1 MGVLRG
7 KTTFMRRKDKEIT
20 DPEAIV
26 SIIRRS
32 TVCRLGMSDDG
43 QPYVIPMSFGYQ
55 DGAVYFHCAPEGRK
69 IEILRKNPQV
79 CIEFDVDCVLKTGDS
94 ACKWGFHFQ
103 SAIAFGVAAIIE
115 DSKEKQAALD
125 IIMRQYSGEAFTYPE
140 SALDKIVV
148 IKVSV
153 TELTGKAA

>member
-1 MGVLRG
+1 
-7 KTTFMRRKDKEIT
+7 MRRKDKEIT
-20 DPEAIV
+20 DTEAIV

-69 IEILRKNPQV
+69 IEILRKNPRV
-79 CIEFDVDCVLKTGDS
+79 CIEFDVDCLLKTGDS
-94 ACKWGFHFQ
+94 ACKWGFHFN

-115 DSKEKQAALD
+115 DSTEKQAVLD
-125 IIMRQYSGEAFTYPE
+125 IIMRQYSGDVFMYSE

-148 IKVSV
+148 IRVNV

>member
-1 MGVLRG
+1 
-7 KTTFMRRKDKEIT
+7 MRRKDKEIT
-20 DPEAIV
+20 DTEAIV

-69 IEILRKNPQV
+69 IEILRKNPRV
-79 CIEFDVDCVLKTGDS
+79 CIEFDVDCLLKTGDS

-115 DSKEKQAALD
+115 DSTKKQAALD
-125 IIMRQYSGEAFTYPE
+125 IIMHQYSGDVFMYSE

-148 IKVSV
+148 IRANV

>member
-1 MGVLRG
+1 
-7 KTTFMRRKDKEIT
+7 MRRKDKEIT
-20 DPEAIV
+20 DTEAIV

-69 IEILRKNPQV
+69 IEILRKNPRV
-79 CIEFDVDCVLKTGDS
+79 CIEFDVDCLLKTGDS
-94 ACKWGFHFQ
+94 ACLWGFHFQ

-115 DSKEKQAALD
+115 DSTEKQAVLD
-125 IIMRQYSGEAFTYPE
+125 IIMRQYSGDVFMYSE

-148 IKVSV
+148 IRVNV

>member
-1 MGVLRG
+1 
-7 KTTFMRRKDKEIT
+7 MRRKDKEIT

-69 IEILRKNPQV
+69 IEILRKNPRV
-79 CIEFDVDCVLKTGDS
+79 CIEFDVDCLLKTGDS
-94 ACKWGFHFQ
+94 ACKWGFHFN

-115 DSKEKQAALD
+115 DSTEKQAVLD
-125 IIMRQYSGEAFTYPE
+125 IIMHQYSGDVFMYSE

-148 IKVSV
+148 IRVNV

>member
-1 MGVLRG
+1 
-7 KTTFMRRKDKEIT
+7 MRRKDKEIT

-69 IEILRKNPQV
+69 IEILRKNPRV
-79 CIEFDVDCVLKTGDS
+79 CIEFDVDCLLKTGDS
-94 ACKWGFHFQ
+94 ACKWGFHFN

-115 DSKEKQAALD
+115 DSTEKQAALD
-125 IIMRQYSGEAFTYPE
+125 IIMRQYSGDVFMYSE

-148 IKVSV
+148 IRVNV

>member
-1 MGVLRG
+1 
-7 KTTFMRRKDKEIT
+7 MRRKDKEIT
-20 DPEAIV
+20 DTEAIV

-69 IEILRKNPQV
+69 IEILRKNPRV
-79 CIEFDVDCVLKTGDS
+79 CIEFDVDCLLKTGDS
-94 ACKWGFHFQ
+94 ACLWGFHFQ

-115 DSKEKQAALD
+115 DSTEKQAALD
-125 IIMRQYSGEAFTYPE
+125 IIMRQYSGDVFMYSE

-148 IKVSV
+148 IRVNV